1 MCLGEAMD
9 RQECLSHFGA
19 TIVKP
24 APLIIAFGILAV
36 LVALVW
42 YTEENPPETGEQ
54 KPEIISVEEDDIVR
68 VTISRPRKDTIT
80 LQRGEDGEWHFGEP
94 YTFPVGESPVNTMI
108 SNLASMNADRLV
120 DEQVRNWAPYGLD
133 GAGELEVSAVVK
145 QEQPGDDKEGE
156 KEAEEEEAAQ
166 KTYRVIFGNDTP
178 TGGGVYAR
186 LEGESRLFTVFS
198 YVKGGFEKEIFDLR
212 DKKLLQV
219 EEDKISRVTVNV
231 GRRSIEF
238 GKSGDDRWQILRP
251 KPMRADNFTVGD
263 LVRSVRTAGMV
274 SVLEEGGEPSRKY
287 RFRRPFAIAE
297 IVDEAG
303 AHTLTIA
310 KSNDDSYYAKSSDL
324 GGVYEVSSTMAEGLD
339 KPLEDFRNKK
349 LFDFGFKEIAA
360 LALRDGDTRLR
371 VEKKDNKWVL
381 SSEGDR
387 ELDSEKVQTVI
398 DSLRSLAATGFPSDD
413 AADQSK
419 YGLDQPA
426 IEAEVTVADGES
438 SEKVLITEAANDRV
452 YAAREGQPTT
462 YEVEKSAAEEI
473 QRAIQ
478 ELPREEDESEGEGAE
493 PEEDSEG

>member
-1 MCLGEAMD
+1 MCLEGAID
-9 RQECLSHFGA
+9 KQDCLSHFGA

-36 LVALVW
+36 LGALVW
-42 YTEENPPETGEQ
+42 YTEENPPETGEP
-54 KPEIISVEEDDIVR
+54 KPEIISVDEDDIVR

-80 LQRGEDGEWHFGEP
+80 LQRGEDGEWQFGEP

-120 DEQVRNWAPYGLD
+120 DEHVRNWAPYGLN

-145 QEQPGDDKEGE
+145 KEQPGDDKEGE
-156 KEAEEEEAAQ
+156 KEAEEEAAQ

-198 YVKGGFEKEIFDLR
+198 YVKSGFEKEIFDLR

-219 EEDKISRVTVNV
+219 EEDKISRVTVNA

-238 GKSGDDRWQILRP
+238 GKSGDDRWQILKP

-263 LVRSVRTAGMV
+263 LVRSVRRAEMV
-274 SVLEEGGEPSRKY
+274 SVLEEGGERSGEY
-287 RFRRPFAIAE
+287 RFRRPFAVAE

-339 KPLEDFRNKK
+339 KPLDDYRNKK

-371 VEKKDNKWVL
+371 VEKKDEKWVL

-438 SEKVLITEAANDRV
+438 SEKVLISTVSNDRV
-452 YAAREGQPTT
+452 YAARENQPTT

-478 ELPREEDESEGEGAE
+478 ELPREEDESEDSESEGEA
-493 PEEDSEG
+493 DSEG

>member
-1 MCLGEAMD
+1 MCLEGAID
-9 RQECLSHFGA
+9 KQDCLSHFGA

-36 LVALVW
+36 LGALVW
-42 YTEENPPETGEQ
+42 YTEENPPETGEP
-54 KPEIISVEEDDIVR
+54 KPEIISVDEDDIVR

-80 LQRGEDGEWHFGEP
+80 LQRGEDGEWQFGEP

-120 DEQVRNWAPYGLD
+120 DEHVRNWAPYGLN

-156 KEAEEEEAAQ
+156 KEAEEEAAQ

-198 YVKGGFEKEIFDLR
+198 YVKSGFEKEIFDLR

-219 EEDKISRVTVNV
+219 EEDKISRVTVNA

-238 GKSGDDRWQILRP
+238 GKSGDDRWQILKP

-263 LVRSVRTAGMV
+263 LVRSVRRAEMV
-274 SVLEEGGEPSRKY
+274 AVLEEGGERSGEY
-287 RFRRPFAIAE
+287 RFRRPFAVAE

-339 KPLEDFRNKK
+339 KPLDDYRNKK

-371 VEKKDNKWVL
+371 VEKKDEKWVL

-438 SEKVLITEAANDRV
+438 SEKVLISTVSNDRV
-452 YAAREGQPTT
+452 YAARENQPTT

-478 ELPREEDESEGEGAE
+478 ELPREEDESEDSESEGEA
-493 PEEDSEG
+493 DSEG

>member
-1 MCLGEAMD
+1 M
-9 RQECLSHFGA
+9 
-19 TIVKP
+19 KP
-24 APLIIAFGILAV
+24 APLIIAFVVLAV
-36 LVALVW
+36 LGALVW
-42 YTEENPPETGEQ
+42 YTEKNPPETGEQ

-68 VTISRPRKDTIT
+68 VTISRPRKDAIT
-80 LQRGEDGEWHFGEP
+80 LERGEDGEWRFGEP

-108 SNLASMNADRLV
+108 SNLASMKADRLI
-120 DEQVRNWAPYGLD
+120 DEQVRNWAPYGID
-133 GAGELEVSAVVK
+133 GAGALEVTAVVK
-145 QEQPGDDKEGE
+145 QEQPGDGEEDE
-156 KEAEEEEAAQ
+156 KEAEEGESAP
-166 KTYRVIFGNDTP
+166 KTYRVVFGNDTP

-198 YVKGGFEKEIFDLR
+198 YVKSGFEKEIFDLR

-219 EEDKISRVTVNV
+219 DEDKISRVTVSV

-238 GKSGDDRWQILRP
+238 GKSGDDRWQIL
-251 KPMRADNFTVGD
+251 KPQPVRADNFAVGD
-263 LVRSVRTAGMV
+263 LARSLRTAEMV
-274 SVLEEGGEPSRKY
+274 SVHEEGGEAPGKY
-287 RFRRPFAIAE
+287 RFRRPFAVAE

-339 KPLEDFRNKK
+339 KPLDDFRNKK

-360 LALRDGDTRLR
+360 LDLRDGDTRLR
-371 VEKKDNKWVL
+371 VEKKDEKWVL

-413 AADQSK
+413 AADQSQ

-426 IEAEVTVADGES
+426 IEAEVTVAGDES
-438 SEKVLITEAANDRV
+438 SEKVLISAVSNQRV
-452 YAAREGQPTT
+452 YTARENQPTT

-473 QRAIQ
+473 RRAIQ
-478 ELPREEDESEGEGAE
+478 ELPREEEESEDSASEGEA
-493 PEEDSEG
+493 DSEG

>member
-1 MCLGEAMD
+1 M
-9 RQECLSHFGA
+9 
-19 TIVKP
+19 KP
-24 APLIIAFGILAV
+24 APLVIAFVVLAV

-68 VTISRPRKDTIT
+68 VTISRPRKDAIT
-80 LQRGEDGEWHFGEP
+80 LERGEDGEWRFGEP

-120 DEQVRNWAPYGLD
+120 DQQVRNWAPYGLD
-133 GAGELEVSAVVK
+133 GAGALEVTAVVK
-145 QEQPGDDKEGE
+145 QEQPGDGEEDE
-156 KEAEEEEAAQ
+156 KEAEEERAAQ
-166 KTYRVIFGNDTP
+166 KTYRVVFGNDTP
-178 TGGGVYAR
+178 TGAGVYAR

-198 YVKGGFEKEIFDLR
+198 YVKSGFEKEIFDLR

-219 EEDKISRVTVNV
+219 DEDKISRVTVSV
-231 GRRSIEF
+231 GRRSVEF
-238 GKSGDDRWQILRP
+238 GKSGDDRWQIL
-251 KPMRADNFTVGD
+251 KPQPVRADNFAVGD
-263 LVRSVRTAGMV
+263 VVRSVRTAEMV
-274 SVLEEGGEPSRKY
+274 SVLEEEGDPSGKY
-287 RFRRPFAIAE
+287 RFRRPFAVAE

-310 KSNDDSYYAKSSDL
+310 KSTDDSYYAKSSDL

-339 KPLEDFRNKK
+339 KPLEDFRNNK

-360 LALRDGDTRLR
+360 LALREGDTRLR
-371 VEKKDNKWVL
+371 VEKKDEKWVL

-413 AADQSK
+413 AADQSQ

-426 IEAEVTVADGES
+426 IEAEVKVADGGS
-438 SEKVLITEAANDRV
+438 SEKVLISAVSNERV
-452 YAAREGQPTT
+452 YAARENQPTT
-462 YEVEKSAAEEI
+462 YEVEESAAQEI
-473 QRAIQ
+473 HRAIQ
-478 ELPREEDESEGEGAE
+478 ELPREEEESEDSASEGEA
-493 PEEDSEG
+493 DSEG

>member
-1 MCLGEAMD
+1 MKL
-9 RQECLSHFGA
+9 
-19 TIVKP
+19 VKL
-24 APLIIAFGILAV
+24 LIAVGIFAV
-36 LVALVW
+36 LGALVW

-54 KPEIISVEEDDIVR
+54 KPEIISVEADDIVR
-68 VTISRPRKDTIT
+68 VTISRPRKDAIT
-80 LQRGEDGEWHFGEP
+80 LERGEDGEWQFGEP

-133 GAGELEVSAVVK
+133 GAGTLEVSAVVK
-145 QEQPGDDKEGE
+145 QEQPGEDEEGE
-156 KEAEEEEAAQ
+156 KEAKEEGAR
-166 KTYRVIFGNDTP
+166 KTYRVVFGNDTP

-198 YVKGGFEKEIFDLR
+198 YVKSGFEKEIFDLR
-212 DKKLLQV
+212 DKNLLQV

-238 GKSGDDRWQILRP
+238 GKSGDDRWQILKP
-251 KPMRADNFTVGD
+251 KPLRADNFTVGD

-310 KSNDDSYYAKSSDL
+310 KSKDDSYYAKSSDL

-339 KPLEDFRNKK
+339 KPLDDYRNKK

-360 LALRDGDTRLR
+360 LALRDGGTRLR
-371 VEKKDNKWVL
+371 VEKKDEKWVL
-381 SSEGDR
+381 SSQGDR

-413 AADQSK
+413 AADQSE

-473 QRAIQ
+473 ERAIQ
-478 ELPREEDESEGEGAE
+478 ELPRKEDEPEGEEAE
-493 PEEDSEG
+493 PEENSEG